1 MKGAVKS
8 HLMQQVHPG
17 GGPKRIKNWMAFM
30 LLLQVTAT
38 ILPGKNIRQLSSTD
52 VLLLSG
58 TGIILTV
65 AFFLRNRKLQIPFCS
80 ILFATAL
87 VLLPVGAYYYN
98 SGKADPVLISA
109 WSSVFYI
116 MERRQYVS
124 FSQFVYGMLGMMVAL
139 AVSTCVG
146 VLYPVAHSVND
157 LHLLAAGLLSVTYNC
172 YLLIVDFRHGK
183 HRMDFF

>member
-8 HLMQQVHPG
+8 HLMQLVHPG

-124 FSQFVYGMLGMMVAL
+124 FSQFVYGMLGMM
-139 AVSTCVG
+139 
-146 VLYPVAHSVND
+146 
-157 LHLLAAGLLSVTYNC
+157 LHLLFRSSALHILLQVRDLYLFLCGCLRLFYKTVQRFSFVHRGVC
-172 YLLIVDFRHGK
+172 LFRYLLL
-183 HRMDFF
+183 